1 MNGLKEIDLDD
12 FLEFT
17 DEEKKLFEVK
27 GKISKVVYSRM
38 KEKRVTMKKIS
49 DEIEGIGTAQ
59 VSRIVHGENYNIQ
72 TLIKVLDY
80 LGLDIDIVP
89 KKGKE

>member
-72 TLIKVLDY
+72 TLIKVLTT
-80 LGLDIDIVP
+80 
-89 KKGKE
+89 

>member
-1 MNGLKEIDLDD
+1 
-12 FLEFT
+12 
-17 DEEKKLFEVK
+17 
-27 GKISKVVYSRM
+27 
-38 KEKRVTMKKIS
+38 MKKIS